1 VTGCPASG
9 AADSA
14 PRSRLSGY
22 DPRLRAQR
30 LDRAGD
36 SGRQAAAAVRDHDRV
51 RVRVRQIFEDLQADR
66 PVARHNPGVPDPV
79 HEQPSTPSTRLMR
92 IAFHQPS

>member
-1 VTGCPASG
+1 
-9 AADSA
+9 
-14 PRSRLSGY
+14 
-22 DPRLRAQR
+22 
-30 LDRAGD
+30 
-36 SGRQAAAAVRDHDRV
+36 VRDHDRV